1 MNNEDIKSI
10 ISENIS
16 NININISFDTFVLSL
31 ILSLILSYLVSL
43 VYKATAS
50 SLSNKED
57 FSNLFIPFCISTTII
72 ITVVKSSL
80 ALSLGLVGALSIVR
94 FRAAIK
100 DPEELVYL
108 FLIVSVGLGLGA
120 NQFLITIFGTLFIIF
135 IMFVLSKLK
144 TKNKIKSNSFM
155 LTITFKEKV
164 SSKKTEEIINIL
176 KKKSNY
182 IKINSSNYSSQISVI
197 NFELE
202 ISTMQSYNFIVDKI
216 SKNFKGAEISF
227 SSLSNLSL

>member
-1 MNNEDIKSI
+1 
-10 ISENIS
+10 
-16 NININISFDTFVLSL
+16 
-31 ILSLILSYLVSL
+31 
-43 VYKATAS
+43 
-50 SLSNKED
+50 
-57 FSNLFIPFCISTTII
+57 
-72 ITVVKSSL
+72 
-80 ALSLGLVGALSIVR
+80 VR

>member
-1 MNNEDIKSI
+1 
-10 ISENIS
+10 
-16 NININISFDTFVLSL
+16 
-31 ILSLILSYLVSL
+31 
-43 VYKATAS
+43 
-50 SLSNKED
+50 
-57 FSNLFIPFCISTTII
+57 
-72 ITVVKSSL
+72 
-80 ALSLGLVGALSIVR
+80 
-94 FRAAIK
+94 
-100 DPEELVYL
+100 
-108 FLIVSVGLGLGA
+108 
-120 NQFLITIFGTLFIIF
+120 
-135 IMFVLSKLK
+135 
-144 TKNKIKSNSFM
+144 M